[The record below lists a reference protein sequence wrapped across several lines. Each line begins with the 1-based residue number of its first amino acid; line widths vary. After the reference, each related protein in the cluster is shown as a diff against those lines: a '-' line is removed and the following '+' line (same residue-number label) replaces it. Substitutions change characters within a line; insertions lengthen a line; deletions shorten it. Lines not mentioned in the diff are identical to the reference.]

1 MTAGHNRS
9 SCRLM
14 SGRYVSPYGQCVS
27 ALTQVDLYNEGR
39 GLEERR
45 RKGKEEYLYNAIL
58 YTMYI
63 SKQSD
68 MDHTVLPANTP
79 CLPALEGAGLVL

>member
-1 MTAGHNRS
+1 
-9 SCRLM
+9 M

-79 CLPALEGAGLVL
+79 CLPWRGLVWYCSQEVPRVRLLGFT